1 MKTFN
6 LQEAIAGKPIQTR
19 DGRVLKFVAHVPEA
33 GEGYEVVVMKGDG
46 YVGCWCEDGRY
57 LKEEETDSD
66 IVMAPVIK
74 KYYVNIFKGNYSGIV
89 VSSSPLEDE
98 EEVQWN
104 KDEYLQMNNVRFIT
118 TLTFDIEE

>member
-1 MKTFN
+1 MKPFN

-66 IVMAPVIK
+66 IVMVTVIK
-74 KYYVNIFKGNYSGIV
+74 TYYVNVFKSNYSGAIFT
-89 VSSSPLEDE
+89 SHPLDNKIEVEGHKE
-98 EEVQWN
+98 E
-104 KDEYLQMNNVRFIT
+104 YSNNSTFIK